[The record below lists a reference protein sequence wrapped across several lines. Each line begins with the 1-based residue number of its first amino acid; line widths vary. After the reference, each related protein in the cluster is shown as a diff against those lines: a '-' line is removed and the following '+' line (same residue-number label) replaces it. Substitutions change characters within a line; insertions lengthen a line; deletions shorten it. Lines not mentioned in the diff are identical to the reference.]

1 MHNLQ
6 FKEYELEDVVLNM
19 KDGVKTK
26 QNKSFNG
33 DKIVRIESL
42 SNRGINTSRVGYA
55 NLTDKQKNYI
65 N

>member
-33 DKIVRIESL
+33 YKIVRIESL
-42 SNRGINTSRVGYA
+42 
-55 NLTDKQKNYI
+55 
-65 N
+65 